1 MVKASQVQDVAR
13 RETIRSIMSA
23 TRQHIAAQIHL
34 ITQDPQDPHP
44 HGLPL
49 SAALTATAG
58 GKLRGDPQPDNPA
71 KSKYIGIVNDFK
83 VAGEANH
90 RPMLRA
96 PPLRADQLRR
106 PIDIARSRFGNEV
119 AGDEIPK
126 GDLYFLFDGG
136 GGQATP
142 TSS

>member
-1 MVKASQVQDVAR
+1 MDDISFRLPPTGDNNEPAVVKASQVQDVAR

-23 TRQHIAAQIHL
+23 TRQHTAAQIHL

-44 HGLPL
+44 HGLSL

-71 KSKYIGIVNDFK
+71 KSKYIGVFYDFK

-90 RPMLRA
+90 RPMMRV

-106 PIDIARSRFGNEV
+106 LIDIARSRFGNEV
-119 AGDEIPK
+119 AD
-126 GDLYFLFDGG
+126 D
-136 GGQATP
+136 
-142 TSS
+142 